1 MATIGIEQRTV
12 RPRARVSL
20 QTLLDARDASLRVR
34 GSRITA
40 ALARARRSLAG
51 RVGVVGRALFI
62 SVLFL
67 AGQAHRHGLVLA
79 SLASF
84 VLAAALY
91 SAIAALVVAGVAFLF
106 LELRR
111 R

>member
-1 MATIGIEQRTV
+1 MVTIGIEQRTV

-20 QTLLDARDASLRVR
+20 QTLLEARDASLRVR

-51 RVGVVGRALFI
+51 RVGAVGRALLLV
-62 SVLFL
+62 VLFL
-67 AGQAHRHGLVLA
+67 AGQVHRHGLVLA
-79 SLASF
+79 GLASF
-84 VLAAALY
+84 VTAAALY
-91 SAIAALVVAGVAFLF
+91 SPIAALVTAGVSLFF

>member
-1 MATIGIEQRTV
+1 MLAMVSIGVEQRA
-12 RPRARVSL
+12 RPRASL
-20 QTLLDARDASLRVR
+20 RDLLDARDASLRVR

-40 ALARARRSLAG
+40 ALARARRAVKGTAGLAG
-51 RVGVVGRALFI
+51 RALLI

-67 AGQAHRHGLVLA
+67 AGQVHRHGLVLA
-79 SLASF
+79 ALVSF

-91 SAIAALVVAGVAFLF
+91 SMIAALVVAGVAFLF

>member
-1 MATIGIEQRTV
+1 MVTMGIEQRGV
-12 RPRARVSL
+12 RPRTSL
-20 QTLLDARDASLRVR
+20 RDLLEARDASLRVR

-40 ALARARRSLAG
+40 ALVRARRLVAG
-51 RVGVVGRALFI
+51 RAGAAGRALLI
-62 SVLFL
+62 AVLFV
-67 AGQAHRHGLVLA
+67 ASQVHRHGLVLA
-79 SLASF
+79 GLASF

-91 SAIAALVVAGVAFLF
+91 SPIAALVTAGVSLFF

>member
-1 MATIGIEQRTV
+1 MVTIGLEQRE
-12 RPRARVSL
+12 RPRASL
-20 QTLLDARDASLRVR
+20 RDLLEARDASLRVR

-40 ALARARRSLAG
+40 ALARVRRRSTGMATIA
-51 RVGVVGRALFI
+51 GRALLV

-67 AGQAHRHGLVLA
+67 AGQVHRHGLVLA
-79 SLASF
+79 GLASF

-91 SAIAALVVAGVAFLF
+91 SPIAALCVAGVAFLF

>member
-1 MATIGIEQRTV
+1 MVTIGLEQRE
-12 RPRARVSL
+12 RPRASL
-20 QTLLDARDASLRVR
+20 RDLLEARDASLRVR

-40 ALARARRSLAG
+40 ALARARRIFAG
-51 RVGVVGRALFI
+51 RIGVVGRALLI

-67 AGQAHRHGLVLA
+67 AGQVHRHGLVLA
-79 SLASF
+79 GLASF

-91 SAIAALVVAGVAFLF
+91 STITALCVAGVAFLF